1 VIGERALKAI
11 LVLIATYHVVTGLLA
26 LVAPDTF
33 FEQIGHYGVENSHY
47 VGDVGAFILAFG
59 IALGIAVVRPAWRAP
74 LLWLGALWYGL
85 HPINHAFDTG
95 EAKSGERGWGDTA
108 LIAFGGIAS
117 AWLARVSER
126 LSRDSDEKGASRGLP
141 PTQTGGGVG

>member
-1 VIGERALKAI
+1 MTEKGLQSILAVVAI
-11 LVLIATYHVVTGLLA
+11 YHVATGLLA

-59 IALGIAVVRPAWRAP
+59 VAVGISVVRPSWRAP
-74 LLWLGALWYGL
+74 ILWLGAFWYGF
-85 HPINHAFDTG
+85 HAINHAFDTG
-95 EAKSGERGWGDTA
+95 EAKSEARGWTDTLA
-108 LIAFGGIAS
+108 IAFGGVGA

-126 LSRDSDEKGASRGLP
+126 LNAQGAERE
-141 PTQTGGGVG
+141 VRR

>member
-1 VIGERALKAI
+1 MIGERALRTI
-11 LVLIATYHVVTGLLA
+11 LILIAAYHVTTGVLA

-59 IALGIAVVRPAWRAP
+59 VAVGISVVRPSWRAP
-74 LLWLGALWYGL
+74 VLWLGALWYGF
-85 HPINHAFDTG
+85 HAVNHAFDTG
-95 EAKSGERGWGDTA
+95 EAKSEARGWSDTIAIA
-108 LIAFGGIAS
+108 LGAAAS

-126 LSRDSDEKGASRGLP
+126 LQRNTEKGVPG
-141 PTQTGGGVG
+141 